1 MSMTK
6 TTPAGQKP
14 RIGFDNGGFG
24 PMSQAANAG
33 ILQHGERRD
42 AVMGAPHDQNDRLQP
57 TPVGADDP
65 WLMCRR
71 SLPVAASAER
81 ADRWDLQ
88 RSAEHRMAGMRMA
101 FIASG
106 GLRSVGE
113 LTRGKDKH
121 SRTRFAQIA
130 RWIATR
136 EIIGFMWQAEPWV
149 PMFQFD
155 AGAQLHPRHALQP
168 LFALLVPLYDAWEM
182 ANWFAG
188 PNHWLS
194 GHRPVDDCADCL
206 PAVLDVAH
214 LEHFIASGKTQPQ
227 DPVASPSN
235 ACTIAS

>member
-1 MSMTK
+1 
-6 TTPAGQKP
+6 
-14 RIGFDNGGFG
+14 
-24 PMSQAANAG
+24 
-33 ILQHGERRD
+33 
-42 AVMGAPHDQNDRLQP
+42 MGVEDH
-57 TPVGADDP
+57 

-71 SLPVAASAER
+71 SSTGAANVERAER
-81 ADRWDLQ
+81 WQLHG
-88 RSAEHRMAGMRMA
+88 SAEHRMAGMRMA

-155 AGAQLHPRHALQP
+155 AGPLLQPRQDLQP
-168 LFALLVPLYDAWEM
+168 LFGLLVPLYDAWEM
-182 ANWFAG
+182 ANWFAR
-188 PNHWLS
+188 PNPWLS
-194 GHRPVDDCADCL
+194 GHKPVDVCAGNL
-206 PAVLDVAH
+206 SAVLDVAH

-227 DPVASPSN
+227 GLASSRGN
-235 ACTIAS
+235 ACTVAT